1 MDEQH
6 PLDFVVLVTQTQFA
20 AEIHTRS
27 ARRRTKNTPSVS
39 VHEIAS
45 RRLELGMSQAEL
57 AAAINVKAK
66 LDPRRRAAANA
77 DVELAGKENP
87 GVFASTG
94 YSGLID

>member
-57 AAAINVKAK
+57 AAAINVKAN
-66 LDPRRRAAANA
+66 LIR
-77 DVELAGKENP
+77 DVEQQRTRMSSSLAKKIQACLHQRG
-87 GVFASTG
+87 TQ
-94 YSGLID
+94 D